1 MAEANKSEECQ
12 CTSKWD
18 FLQFGLEKGED
29 GKSNFV
35 RLKGQPNAHLLLANQ
50 VLIQNFQFFR
60 MFEIEPRNSVLRV
73 NSQSFMVKGQNYCAK
88 SQETQRK
95 LELH

>member
-18 FLQFGLEKGED
+18 FLQFGLEKGQD
-29 GKSNFV
+29 GKTNFQ
-35 RLKGQPNAHLLLANQ
+35 RFKSQPNPHLLLANQ

-60 MFEIEPRNSVLRV
+60 MFEPRNKVLKAS
-73 NSQSFMVKGQNYCAK
+73 SQSVMDKIQKYRTKRSRNTK
-88 SQETQRK
+88 WE
-95 LELH
+95 

>member
-1 MAEANKSEECQ
+1 MSRRDERCDLTKSKQKQILGFKVFAMAEANKKEDCQ

-50 VLIQNFQFFR
+50 VLIQDF
-60 MFEIEPRNSVLRV
+60 
-73 NSQSFMVKGQNYCAK
+73 
-88 SQETQRK
+88 
-95 LELH
+95 